1 MTIIF
6 SLLASLISL
15 YTIAC
20 IIRIVLTWIPQARS
34 SKFEEIMSKI
44 CDPYLNIFSKIKWAR
59 IGTFDFSAAIGLC
72 VLAALSSLFQTMG
85 KGNLLKFSSFI
96 GLLLTLVWSIFSS
109 IMIFFILLLIVRLII
124 LLVSKGSVN
133 SNPVLVSIDYSLH
146 PFLTKITR
154 AFIKKDDYRARLIAG
169 IIIASLFYLVMSIV
183 FQALIKGINLL
194 PF

>member
-6 SLLASLISL
+6 SLLASLISI

-85 KGNLLKFSSFI
+85 KGNILKFSSFI

-109 IMIFFILLLIVRLII
+109 IMIFFHPTAYC
-124 LLVSKGSVN
+124 KADNFTCEQGFCK
-133 SNPVLVSIDYSLH
+133 SNPVLVSIDYSIH

-154 AFIKKDDYRARLIAG
+154 AFIKRMTIGPD
-169 IIIASLFYLVMSIV
+169 
-183 FQALIKGINLL
+183 
-194 PF
+194 